1 MPIVTAMT
9 YVRDMIDGTTPPGD
23 TGLSGPLV
31 ALITPYD
38 PDESGDARAYI
49 WPSTG
54 NENRRAWPRN
64 TGPGTPAGWKN
75 LRHSLDVFLTWFDSD
90 SDPDGDV
97 NFPALI
103 DFVMDL
109 LRTSPCDAVAYDPET
124 GRPSHLINV
133 GENLTYEYV
142 TPMSMEDQRYLR
154 YDAKIAVPILELFQ
168 A

>member
-1 MPIVTAMT
+1 MPVVTAMT
-9 YVRDMIDGTTPPGD
+9 YLRDLLSGTTPPGD

-38 PDESGDARAYI
+38 PDESGEARAYI

-54 NENRRAWPRN
+54 SENRRAMPRN
-64 TGPGTPAGWKN
+64 TGPNTQAGWKN
-75 LRHSLDVFLTWFDSD
+75 LRHSVDIFLTWFDSD

-103 DFVMDL
+103 DFVMDT
-109 LRTSPCDAVAYDPET
+109 LRTSQCDAVAYDEET
-124 GRPSHLINV
+124 GRPSHLINI
-133 GENLTYEYV
+133 GENMTYEYV
-142 TPMSMEDQRYLR
+142 TPVSMEDQRYLK
-154 YDAKIAVPILELFQ
+154 YDAKVMVSVLELFQ

>member
-1 MPIVTAMT
+1 MPINTVTT
-9 YVRDMIDGTTPPGD
+9 YIRDMINGTTPPGD

-49 WPSTG
+49 WPTTG
-54 NENRRAWPRN
+54 GETRRAIPRN
-64 TGPGTPAGWKN
+64 TGPNTPAGWKN
-75 LRHSLDVFLTWFDSD
+75 LRHSIDVFLTWFDSD
-90 SDPDGDV
+90 SDPDADI

-103 DFVMDL
+103 DYVMDL
-109 LRTSPCDAVAYDPET
+109 LRTSPCDEVAYDPET

-133 GENLTYEYV
+133 GEVMNYEYV
-142 TPMSMEDQRYLR
+142 PPVSMEDERQLR
-154 YDAKIAVPILELFQ
+154 YDAKITVPVLELFQ